1 MNNKYTTLPGL
12 ICFAAGIWGAIELF
26 RALYLSN
33 FWQIAYFVG
42 GIILCSLVFRIF
54 SKLLKAYSPEGRQLA
69 DKIEGFRM
77 FLSTADE
84 KRFDLMSPPKKSLEL
99 YEKYLPFAIALG
111 CENEWGQKFEEIIDT
126 ASLDGNVSSGTSFSQ
141 SMSRNNNFS
150 SSFASSFSG
159 AISSASSPPSSS
171 SGGGSSF
178 GGGSSGGGGG
188 GGGGGGW

>member
-1 MNNKYTTLPGL
+1 M
-12 ICFAAGIWGAIELF
+12 
-26 RALYLSN
+26 R
-33 FWQIAYFVG
+33 
-42 GIILCSLVFRIF
+42 
-54 SKLLKAYSPEGRQLA
+54 AYSPAGRLLK

-77 FLSTADE
+77 FISATDE
-84 KRFDLMSPPKKSLEL
+84 NRFDTMNPPKKSLEL

-111 CENEWGQKFEEIIDT
+111 CAIEWGKQFEEIINT
-126 ASLDGNVSSGTSFSQ
+126 ASIGGATISSFSR
-141 SMSRNNNFS
+141 SLSNDRSFS

>member
-1 MNNKYTTLPGL
+1 
-12 ICFAAGIWGAIELF
+12 
-26 RALYLSN
+26 
-33 FWQIAYFVG
+33 
-42 GIILCSLVFRIF
+42 
-54 SKLLKAYSPEGRQLA
+54 
-69 DKIEGFRM
+69 
-77 FLSTADE
+77 
-84 KRFDLMSPPKKSLEL
+84 MSPPKKSLEL

-111 CENEWGQKFEEIIDT
+111 CENEWGQKFEEIIKT
-126 ASLDGNVSSGTSFSQ
+126 ASLDDSVRNTTSFTQ
-141 SMSRNNNFS
+141 SMHRDNDSFG